1 VAASN
6 GRTRRARWWLLAR
19 FACAGLA
26 LAGAR
31 AALGQE
37 APGDEPGAPL
47 TLVDPDAA
55 PFSSGELTQA
65 LLARLLPADAGP
77 PAVKVSPA
85 GPGVVAVQVGDRSRL
100 VTLGDRTGPAAARV
114 VALVIAELASRP
126 SAAEPVADDGA
137 AAAPTVT
144 VAAVAAGPLSVPSL
158 ETSAPAAA
166 ATGLPTRFTVVAG
179 ASKGTGSEEQVA
191 ATVDADVALR
201 LGSHGLR
208 LVPSVGLVYSP
219 TRNAGTFDEASFS
232 AVVARLL
239 GGRSWRL
246 ADVLAGPLVSPYSI
260 AGANPHA
267 GVLFGAEALVR
278 VNVPMSAHARLV
290 VGARA
295 DAYANRVRVLFVD
308 GGGYATPRLALAL
321 GGGVAWDW
329 AP

>member
-1 VAASN
+1 
-6 GRTRRARWWLLAR
+6 
-19 FACAGLA
+19 
-26 LAGAR
+26 
-31 AALGQE
+31 
-37 APGDEPGAPL
+37 
-47 TLVDPDAA
+47 
-55 PFSSGELTQA
+55 
-65 LLARLLPADAGP
+65 
-77 PAVKVSPA
+77 
-85 GPGVVAVQVGDRSRL
+85 
-100 VTLGDRTGPAAARV
+100 V

-137 AAAPTVT
+137 AAAAPTVT
-144 VAAVAAGPLSVPSL
+144 VAAVGASPLSVPSL
-158 ETSAPAAA
+158 EASAPGAPAPA
-166 ATGLPTRFTVVAG
+166 LATRLTVVAG

-246 ADVLAGPLVSPYSI
+246 ADVLAGPLVSPYTI

-278 VNVPMSAHARLV
+278 VNVPVSAHARLV